1 MAEFCDSFNCVALI
15 ERFNH
20 VGRMQECD
28 YAGIEPNISFR
39 RLYISVVEGGRIIL
53 SLMMGNSL
61 GQVFLPPRF
70 KNVFS
75 TADMYRVNDNRVSL
89 CLQFEQSGEG
99 SRHLELG
106 FLED

>member
-1 MAEFCDSFNCVALI
+1 MAEFVDKFNCVALI

-28 YAGIEPNISFR
+28 FAGIEPNIFR
-39 RLYISVVEGGRIIL
+39 VLYISVVEGGRIIL
-53 SLMMGNSL
+53 SLMMGDSL

-75 TADMYRVNDNRVSL
+75 NADMYRINDDRVRL
-89 CLQFEQSGEG
+89 CLQIRQSGGG

-106 FLED
+106 FLEE